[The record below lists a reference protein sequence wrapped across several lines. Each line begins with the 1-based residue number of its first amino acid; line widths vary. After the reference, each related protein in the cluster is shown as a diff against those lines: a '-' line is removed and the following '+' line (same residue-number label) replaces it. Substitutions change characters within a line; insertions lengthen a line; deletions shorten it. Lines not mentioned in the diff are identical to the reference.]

1 MKLYNIYWNDGC
13 GNTDHIA
20 TTNKLDKWLEDN
32 NKERIENGLESES
45 LDDFQIEEADLYF
58 YEEKKNEYIKY
69 RKSYKYNR

>member
-20 TTNKLDKWLEDN
+20 TTNNLDKWLEDN
-32 NKERIENGLESES
+32 NKDREEPES

-58 YEEKKNEYIKY
+58 YKENEDE
-69 RKSYKYNR
+69 